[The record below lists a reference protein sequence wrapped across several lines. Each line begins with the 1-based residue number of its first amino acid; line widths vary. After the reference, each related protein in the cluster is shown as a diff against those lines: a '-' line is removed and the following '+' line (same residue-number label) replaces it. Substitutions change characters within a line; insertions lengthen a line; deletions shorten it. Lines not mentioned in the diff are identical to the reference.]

1 VIGRNQVDDRGKTDW
16 DVAKR
21 QPITFGRAGAGGKAG
36 AGLTQ
41 PPLQPQPQQRPQVQA
56 AMAEPDTEAKV
67 PTWRAL
73 LLVVLVVF
81 GLFWL
86 EALFASTSLITPL
99 DGTFLLVM
107 RGLGVLVGLALGVVI
122 FITDATMNAF
132 RRALVALSLPFFI
145 GFLFDGIA
153 WRLADWLEFGLSA
166 ARFEPAQYPVLRSHH
181 GRKGAQDTLEID
193 PFHTGE
199 AADIPIPA
207 AQYDALRAT
216 ASDYC
221 VTVLQRKSASG
232 AIEIRTDGRYTFQPP
247 IPATLAPC

>member
-1 VIGRNQVDDRGKTDW
+1 MEDQGRTDW

-21 QPITFGRAGAGGKAG
+21 QPLTFGKAG
-36 AGLTQ
+36 ASAT
-41 PPLQPQPQQRPQVQA
+41 PPQPTPQARSA
-56 AMAEPDTEAKV
+56 AAQPDAEAKV
-67 PTWRAL
+67 PAWRAM

-86 EALFASTSLITPL
+86 EALFANTSLITPI
-99 DGTFLLVM
+99 DHTFLLSM
-107 RGLGVLVGLALGVVI
+107 RGLGALVGLALGVVI
-122 FITDATMNAF
+122 FITDATMNTF
-132 RRALVALSLPFFI
+132 RKVLVALSLPFFI
-145 GFLFDGIA
+145 GFVFDGVA
-153 WRLADWLEFGLSA
+153 WRIADWWEFGLST
-166 ARFEPAQYPVLRSHH
+166 ARFESAQYPVLRSHH

-207 AQYDALRAT
+207 AQYDSLRTT

-232 AIEIRTDGRYTFQPP
+232 AIEIRTDGAFTFMPP
-247 IPATLAPC
+247 EPAVLSAC

>member
-1 VIGRNQVDDRGKTDW
+1 
-16 DVAKR
+16 
-21 QPITFGRAGAGGKAG
+21 
-36 AGLTQ
+36 
-41 PPLQPQPQQRPQVQA
+41 
-56 AMAEPDTEAKV
+56 MAEQDAEAKV
-67 PTWRAL
+67 PAWRAM

-86 EALFASTSLITPL
+86 EALFAGTSLITPI
-99 DGTFLLVM
+99 DRTFLLSM
-107 RGLGVLVGLALGVVI
+107 RGLGALVGLSLGVVI

-132 RRALVALSLPFFI
+132 RKVLVALSLPFFI
-145 GFLFDGIA
+145 GFVFDGIA
-153 WRLADWLEFGLSA
+153 WRLADWWEFGLSTA
-166 ARFEPAQYPVLRSHH
+166 SFEPARYPVLRSHH

-207 AQYDALRAT
+207 AQYDALGAI

-232 AIEIRTDGRYTFQPP
+232 AIEIRTDGQYKFMPP
-247 IPATLAPC
+247 EPAALATC